1 MFHRIKATATQNY
14 LCGGIIMLKF
24 IHAADFHLDS
34 AFAALPAGRAAE
46 RRRES
51 RELPFRLAD
60 YVNSHGVQL
69 VLLAG
74 DLFDSAAPYR
84 ETGEALAEALGR
96 MKAQVFAAPGNH
108 DWYGPGS
115 PWVTVDWPENV
126 HIFRENAMAS
136 VDLPDLGVTV
146 HGAAFTSP
154 EQGGSLLAGFT
165 APEDGRVHLGVL
177 HGEIDPAEDRYNP
190 LRREE
195 IAGSGLA
202 YLALGHI
209 HKRGEPKAYGGT
221 LCAWPG
227 CAEGRGFDEL
237 GEKGFY
243 EGAIGGGSVSVS
255 FVPFARRRYEILEV
269 DVTGRSPREAVEAA
283 LPGDT
288 ADDLYRVLLT
298 GEAGEGGADARAL
311 ETALAGRFYALEVR
325 DHTRVAAD
333 VWARAG
339 EDSLRGLFLREL
351 RARWEAAGDEA
362 EREAVTQAV
371 RFGLAALDHRDLG

>member
-1 MFHRIKATATQNY
+1 MVR
-14 LCGGIIMLKF
+14 F

-51 RELPFRLAD
+51 RETVFRLAD
-60 YVNSHGVQL
+60 YVNSHGVGL

-84 ETGEALAEALGR
+84 ETGEALAQALGR
-96 MKAQVFAAPGNH
+96 MNAQVFAAPGNH

-115 PWVTVDWPENV
+115 PWATADWPENV
-126 HIFRENAMAS
+126 HIFRESAMTS

-146 HGAAFTSP
+146 CGAAFTAP
-154 EQGGSLLAGFT
+154 EQGTSLLAGF
-165 APEDGRVHLGVL
+165 AAAEDGRVRLGVL
-177 HGEIDPAEDRYNP
+177 HGEADPAENRYNP
-190 LRREE
+190 LKREE
-195 IAGSGLA
+195 IAASGLA

-209 HKRGEPKAYGGT
+209 HRRGEPRRYGGT

-227 CAEGRGFDEL
+227 CIEGRGFDEL

-243 EGAIGGGSVSVS
+243 EGTVDGRGTVSLT
-255 FVPFARRRYEILEV
+255 FVPFARRRYEILEA

-283 LPGDT
+283 LPENT
-288 ADDLYRVLLT
+288 ADDLYRILLT
-298 GEAGEGGADARAL
+298 GEAGAGGAGARAL
-311 ETALAGRFYALEVR
+311 ETALAGRFYSLEVR
-325 DHTRVAAD
+325 DLTRVAAD

-339 EDSLRGLFLREL
+339 EDSLRGLFLRDL
-351 RARWEAAGDEA
+351 RARWDAAGDEA
-362 EREAVTQAV
+362 EREAVARAV
-371 RFGLAALDHRDLG
+371 RFGLAALDHRDLE

>member
-1 MFHRIKATATQNY
+1 MV
-14 LCGGIIMLKF
+14 KF
-24 IHAADFHLDS
+24 VHAADFHLDS

-84 ETGEALAEALGR
+84 DTGEALAEALGR
-96 MKAQVFAAPGNH
+96 MNARVFAAPGNH

-115 PWVTVDWPENV
+115 PWATVDWPENV
-126 HIFRENAMAS
+126 HIFRENAIAA
-136 VDLPDLGVTV
+136 VDLPELGVTV

-154 EQGGSLLAGFT
+154 EQGSSLLAGFA
-165 APEDGRVHLGVL
+165 APEDGRIHLGVL
-177 HGEIDPAEDRYNP
+177 HGEVDPAEERYDP
-190 LRREE
+190 LGREE
-195 IAGSGLA
+195 ISASGLA
-202 YLALGHI
+202 FLALGHI
-209 HKRGEPKAYGGT
+209 HKRGEPRTYGGT

-227 CAEGRGFDEL
+227 CIEGRGFDEL

-243 EGAIGGGSVSVS
+243 EGVVGRGGGVSLS
-255 FVPFARRRYEILEV
+255 FVPFAQRRYEILEV
-269 DVTGRSPREAVEAA
+269 EVTGKPSLRTAVEAA

-288 ADDLYRVLLT
+288 ANDLYRILLT
-298 GEAGEGGADARAL
+298 GEAGEGGADVRAL
-311 ETALAGRFYALEVR
+311 ETALSGNFYALEVR
-325 DHTRVAAD
+325 DRTRVAAD

-351 RARWEAAGDEA
+351 RARWDAAKDEA

>member
-1 MFHRIKATATQNY
+1 
-14 LCGGIIMLKF
+14 MLKF

-34 AFAALPAGRAAE
+34 AFAALPAGRAVE

-51 RELPFRLAD
+51 RELAFRLAD
-60 YVNSHGVQL
+60 YVNGRGIRL

-96 MKAQVFAAPGNH
+96 MEAQVFAAPGNH

-115 PWVTVDWPENV
+115 PWLTVEWPENV
-126 HIFRENAMAS
+126 HIFREDAMTA
-136 VDLPDLGVTV
+136 VEVPALGVTV
-146 HGAAFTSP
+146 HGAAFTGP
-154 EQGGSLLAGFT
+154 ERGSSFLKGFT
-165 APEDGRVHLGVL
+165 APKDGKVHIGLL
-177 HGEIDPAEDRYNP
+177 HGEVDPAGERYDP

-195 IAGSGLA
+195 IAASGLA

-209 HKRGEPKAYGGT
+209 HKRGEPRAYGGT

-227 CAEGRGFDEL
+227 CIEGRGFDEL

-243 EGAIGGGSVSVS
+243 EGVIDGGEVSAA
-255 FVPFARRRYEILEV
+255 FVPFARRKYEILDV
-269 DVTGRSPREAVEAA
+269 DVTGRSPREAAEAA

-288 ADDLYRVLLT
+288 AEDLYRLRLT
-298 GEAGEGGADARAL
+298 GESGEGGADARAL
-311 ETALAGRFYALEVR
+311 ETALAGRFYALEVQ

-351 RARWEAAGDEA
+351 RAKWDAAGDDG
-362 EREAVTQAV
+362 ERDLIVRAV
-371 RFGLAALDHRDLG
+371 RFGLAALDHRDMG

>member
-1 MFHRIKATATQNY
+1 
-14 LCGGIIMLKF
+14 MLKF

-34 AFAALPAGRAAE
+34 AFASLPPGRAAE

-51 RELPFRLAD
+51 RELLFRLAD
-60 YVNSHGVQL
+60 YVNSHGIRL

-96 MKAQVFAAPGNH
+96 MDARVLAAPGNH

-115 PWVTVDWPENV
+115 PWAAVDWPENV
-126 HIFRENAMAS
+126 HIFREGAMTS
-136 VDLPDLGVTV
+136 IGLPELGVTV

-154 EQGGSLLAGFT
+154 EQGSSLLAGFT
-165 APEDGRVHLGVL
+165 APEDGGVHLGLL
-177 HGEIDPAEDRYNP
+177 HGEIDPAEDRYDP
-190 LRREE
+190 LRRED
-195 IAGSGLA
+195 IAASGLA

-209 HKRGEPKAYGGT
+209 HRRGEPRRYGRT

-227 CAEGRGFDEL
+227 CIEGRGFDEL

-243 EGAIGGGSVSVS
+243 EGVIDGGEVASLN
-255 FVPFARRRYEILEV
+255 FVPFARRRYEILDV
-269 DVTGRSPREAVEAA
+269 DVTGLSPRAAAEAA
-283 LPGDT
+283 LPPDT
-288 ADDLYRVLLT
+288 ADHLYRLRLV
-298 GEAGEGGADARAL
+298 GEAEDAGAKAL
-311 ETALAGRFYALEVR
+311 EKALADRFYALEVR
-325 DHTRVAAD
+325 DHTRMAAD

-351 RARWEAAGDEA
+351 RGRYDAAGDEA
-362 EREAVTQAV
+362 EREAVTRAA
-371 RFGLAALDHRDLG
+371 RFGLAALDHRDSG

>member
-1 MFHRIKATATQNY
+1 
-14 LCGGIIMLKF
+14 MLKF

-34 AFAALPAGRAAE
+34 AFGALPAGRAAE

-51 RELPFRLAD
+51 RELAFRLAD
-60 YVNSHGVQL
+60 YVNGHGVQL

-96 MKAQVFAAPGNH
+96 MNAQVFAAPGNH

-115 PWVTVDWPENV
+115 PWVTVSWPENV
-126 HIFRENAMAS
+126 HIFRESAMAS
-136 VDLPDLGVTV
+136 MDLPQLGVAV

-154 EQGGSLLAGFT
+154 EQGTGLLAGFS
-165 APEDGRVHLGVL
+165 APEDGRVHLGIL

-190 LRREE
+190 IRRED
-195 IAGSGLA
+195 AAASGLA

-209 HKRGEPKAYGGT
+209 HKRAEPRTYGGT

-227 CAEGRGFDEL
+227 CIEGRGFDEL

-243 EGAIGGGSVSVS
+243 EGVIDDGGKVSLA
-255 FVPFARRRYEILEV
+255 FVPFARRRYESLEV

-288 ADDLYRVLLT
+288 AEDLYRILLT

-351 RARWEAAGDEA
+351 RAKWEAAGDEA

>member
-1 MFHRIKATATQNY
+1 MFT
-14 LCGGIIMLKF
+14 F

-34 AFAALPAGRAAE
+34 AFAALPAGRAVE

-51 RELPFRLAD
+51 RELAFRLAD
-60 YVNSHGVQL
+60 YVNRRGVAL

-96 MKAQVFAAPGNH
+96 MRARVFAAPGNH

-126 HIFRENAMAS
+126 HVFREEAMSS
-136 VDLPDLGVTV
+136 VEVPELGAVI
-146 HGAAFTSP
+146 HGAAFTGP
-154 EQGGSLLAGFT
+154 ERKTGALTGFS
-165 APEDGRVHLGVL
+165 APRDGKVHIGLL
-177 HGEIDPAEDRYNP
+177 HGEADPAEERYGP

-195 IAGSGLA
+195 IAASGLD

-209 HKRGEPKAYGGT
+209 HKRGEPKRFGGT

-227 CAEGRGFDEL
+227 CPEGRGFDEL

-243 EGAIGGGSVSVS
+243 EGAAGEGGVSLR
-255 FVPFARRRYEILEV
+255 FVPFARRRYEILDV
-269 DVTGRSPREAVEAA
+269 DVTGKSPRSAVEEA
-283 LPGDT
+283 LPAHT
-288 ADDLYRVLLT
+288 ADDLYRIRLT
-298 GEAGEGGADARAL
+298 GEAGEGGADAKAL

-325 DHTRVAAD
+325 DCTRVAAD

-351 RARWEAAGDEA
+351 RARWDAAEDDA
-362 EREAVTQAV
+362 ARDAVVRAV
-371 RFGLAALDHRDLG
+371 RFGLAALDHRDMG

>member
-1 MFHRIKATATQNY
+1 
-14 LCGGIIMLKF
+14 MLKF
-24 IHAADFHLDS
+24 IHGADFHLDS
-34 AFAALPAGRAAE
+34 AFAALPAGQAAE

-51 RELPFRLAD
+51 RDLVFRLAD
-60 YVNSHGVQL
+60 YVNAHGVQL

-96 MKAQVFAAPGNH
+96 MKAQVLAAPGNH

-115 PWVTVDWPENV
+115 PWLTVDWPENL
-126 HIFRENAMAS
+126 HIFQANAMTAL
-136 VDLPDLGVTV
+136 DLPELGVTV
-146 HGAAFTSP
+146 HGGA
-154 EQGGSLLAGFT
+154 FT
-165 APEDGRVHLGVL
+165 APEQASSLLEGFSAPRDGRVHLGLL
-177 HGEIDPAEDRYNP
+177 HGETDPAEARYNP

-195 IAGSGLA
+195 IAASGLA

-209 HKRGEPKAYGGT
+209 HKRAQPWTCGET

-227 CAEGRGFDEL
+227 CVEGRGFDEL

-243 EGAIGGGSVSVS
+243 EGVIDGGKISLS
-255 FVPFARRRYEILEV
+255 FIPFARRRYEILDV
-269 DVTGRSPREAVEAA
+269 DVTGRSPRAALEAA
-283 LPGDT
+283 LPEDSK
-288 ADDLYRVLLT
+288 DHLYRIRLT
-298 GEAGEGGADARAL
+298 GEAGRVDAKAL
-311 ETALAGRFYALEVR
+311 ETALSGRFYALEIR
-325 DHTRVAAD
+325 DHTRVAED

-339 EDSLRGLFLREL
+339 EDSLRGLFLRRL

-362 EREAVTQAV
+362 ERETVTRAV

>member
-1 MFHRIKATATQNY
+1 
-14 LCGGIIMLKF
+14 MLKF

-34 AFAALPAGRAAE
+34 AFAALPAGRAME

-51 RELPFRLAD
+51 RELVFRLAE
-60 YVNSHGVQL
+60 YVNAHGIQL

-74 DLFDSAAPYR
+74 DLFDSATPYR

-96 MKAQVFAAPGNH
+96 MNARVFAAPGNH

-115 PWVTVDWPENV
+115 PWLTVDWPENV
-126 HIFRENAMAS
+126 HIFRENAMSS
-136 VDLPDLGVTV
+136 VALPALGVTV
-146 HGAAFTSP
+146 HGAAFTAS
-154 EQGGSLLAGFT
+154 EQGTSLLAGF
-165 APEDGRVHLGVL
+165 APPQDGSIHLGLL
-177 HGEIDPAEDRYNP
+177 HGEVDPAADRYNP

-195 IAGSGLA
+195 IAASGLR

-209 HKRGEPKAYGGT
+209 HKRAEPQVYGKT

-227 CAEGRGFDEL
+227 CVEGRGFDEL

-243 EGAIGGGSVSVS
+243 EGTADGDGTVSLT
-255 FVPFARRRYEILEV
+255 FVPFAGRRYEILSV
-269 DVTGRSPREAVEAA
+269 DVTGKASLREAVEAA
-283 LPGDT
+283 LPEDT
-288 ADDLYRVLLT
+288 ADGLFRILLT
-298 GEAGEGGADARAL
+298 GEAEEGGGSAKAL
-311 ETALAGRFYALEVR
+311 ETALSGRFYSLEVR

-351 RARWEAAGDEA
+351 RTRYDAAGDEA
-362 EREAVTQAV
+362 AREAVTRAV
-371 RFGLAALDHRDLG
+371 RFGLAALDHREF